1 MNELFSFTGSP
12 WLDVLISA
20 LFAAGL
26 ALAVHTIGA
35 AILAR
40 ILRFHDVGAL
50 IVRHTRAAARWV
62 LVFAALNLV
71 WVGAAA
77 SLPALAALQH
87 ATAIAL
93 IAAVTWLALGF
104 IDALVAIIARFNPF
118 EVEDNLHA
126 RRIRTQARVLGRT
139 LKVVATV
146 FGIGVALVTFPGV
159 RQFGATLLASAGMA
173 GLVAGLAARP
183 VLGNII
189 AGLQIALTQPIRI
202 DDVLIVEGEWGRVEE
217 ITGAYVVVKVWD
229 ERRLVVPLQWFIEHP
244 FQNWTRTSSQIIGTV
259 YLWAD
264 YAVPVER
271 VREELMRLCRE
282 APEWDG
288 RVANMQVTEL
298 GEHAM
303 QLRALASSADAG
315 RNWDL
320 RCRLREGL
328 VAFIRREF
336 PQHLP
341 RARVEVALQD
351 AEALPPPAAKAKRT
365 ARA

>member
-1 MNELFSFTGSP
+1 MNELLSFTGSP
-12 WLDVLISA
+12 WLDVLLSA
-20 LFAAGL
+20 LFAVGL
-26 ALAVHTIGA
+26 ALAAHTIGA

-50 IVRHTRAAARWV
+50 VVRHTRAPARWV
-62 LVFAALNLV
+62 VVFAALNLV

-77 SLPALAALQH
+77 TLPALSALEH

-104 IDALVAIIARFNPF
+104 VDALVAIIAHFNPF
-118 EVEDNLHA
+118 DVEDNLHA

-139 LKVVATV
+139 LKVVATI
-146 FGIGVALVTFPGV
+146 FGIGAALVTFPGV

-217 ITGAYVVVKVWD
+217 ITGAFVVVKVWD

-244 FQNWTRTSSQIIGTV
+244 FQNWTRSSSQIIGTV
-259 YLWAD
+259 YLWVD
-264 YAVPVER
+264 YGVPVER
-271 VREELMRLCRE
+271 VREEFLRICRE
-282 APEWDG
+282 APEWEG
-288 RVANMQVTEL
+288 RVAGLQVTDL
-298 GEHAM
+298 GERAM
-303 QLRALASSADAG
+303 QLRGIASSLDAG
-315 RNWDL
+315 RSWDL
-320 RCRLREGL
+320 RCRLREAL
-328 VAFIRREF
+328 VSFIQREF
-336 PQHLP
+336 PQHFP
-341 RARVEVALQD
+341 RARAELEMMEDD
-351 AEALPPPAAKAKRT
+351 ARPAPKASAKRPV
-365 ARA
+365 RA